1 MDSVPPLRNAVDSS
15 PQPVRTSNGRQ
26 PHRLL
31 MAVVW
36 TLVIMVLCW
45 LPRSVVQ
52 EVEGESSWFKVPH
65 LDKLV
70 HCGIFVIFSILWLRV
85 RPFRRPFGLVAL
97 SGFALAVL
105 TEIVQGLPLIGRDT
119 SIADMFTDVVG
130 VLIGIAVA
138 PLFEPLAR
146 FFEARLFRVTTGP
159 ALRPGMGVPA
169 PGASGATA
177 RFEPPGSGEQGA
189 GGTA

>member
-1 MDSVPPLRNAVDSS
+1 
-15 PQPVRTSNGRQ
+15 
-26 PHRLL
+26 

-36 TLVIMVLCW
+36 TLLIMVLCW
-45 LPRSVVQ
+45 LPRSLVL
-52 EVEGESSWFKVPH
+52 EVEGESSWFKLPH
-65 LDKLV
+65 LDKVV

-85 RPFRRPFGLVAL
+85 RSFRRPFGLVAL

-105 TEIVQGLPLIGRDT
+105 TEIVQGLPIVGRDT
-119 SIADMFTDVVG
+119 SVADMVTDAIG

-138 PLFEPLAR
+138 PLIEPLAR
-146 FFEARLFRVTTGP
+146 FLEARLFRLTTAP
-159 ALRPGMGVPA
+159 RLRPGRGVPA

-177 RFEPPGSGEQGA
+177 RFETPGSGEQGA